1 MALSKISQ
9 NLKNRVKTSLIL
21 FLILFLMLI
30 NNYFFGYCL
39 IVIGVF
45 SIIEFIRIISI
56 IHKKNKIKQLSI
68 NLIFIIYIF
77 VFSGELLILSSFL
90 QLKILI
96 FLILITCI
104 GSDIGGYIFGK
115 FFKGPKLSKLSP
127 NKTISGALGSLIL
140 SCVTIFFTLYYLTK
154 NFDLLILLIGCLI
167 SISCQVGDLFFS
179 FLKRKSNLKDTS
191 NFLPGHGGL
200 LDRVDGILFGLP
212 VGFFTLI
219 MIY

>member
-1 MALSKISQ
+1 MVLSKISL
-9 NLKNRVKTSLIL
+9 NLKKRIKTSLIL

-77 VFSGELLILSSFL
+77 VFSGGLLILSSFL

>member
-1 MALSKISQ
+1 MVLSKISL
-9 NLKNRVKTSLIL
+9 NLKKRVKTSLIL

-45 SIIEFIRIISI
+45 SIIEFIRIILI
-56 IHKKNKIKQLSI
+56 IYKKNKIKQLSI
-68 NLIFIIYIF
+68 NLFFTTYIF
-77 VFSGELLILSSFL
+77 AFCGGLLILSSFL

-127 NKTISGALGSLIL
+127 NKTISGALGSLIF
-140 SCVTIFFTLYYLTK
+140 SCVIIFFTLYYLTK
-154 NFDLLILLIGCLI
+154 SFDPLILLIGCLI

>member
-1 MALSKISQ
+1 MVLSKISL
-9 NLKNRVKTSLIL
+9 NLKKRVKTSLIL

-45 SIIEFIRIISI
+45 SILEFISIILI

-68 NLIFIIYIF
+68 NLFFITYIF
-77 VFSGELLILSSFL
+77 AFCGGLLILSSFL

-127 NKTISGALGSLIL
+127 NKTISGALGSLIF
-140 SCVTIFFTLYYLTK
+140 SCVIIFFTLYYLTK
-154 NFDLLILLIGCLI
+154 SFDPLILLIGCLI

>member
-1 MALSKISQ
+1 MNDEAIKRIF
-9 NLKNRVKTSLIL
+9 TSIFLLPILFFATVYSGIYLIL
-21 FLILFLMLI
+21 
-30 NNYFFGYCL
+30 
-39 IVIGVF
+39 
-45 SIIEFIRIISI
+45 
-56 IHKKNKIKQLSI
+56 
-68 NLIFIIYIF
+68 
-77 VFSGELLILSSFL
+77 LLILVYFLCAYEIIKNTRNIFFNIFANIWLIFSFYCFYYL
-90 QLKILI
+90 RGDTEYSLIILFWILI
-96 FLILITCI
+96 STFL
-104 GSDIGGYIFGK
+104 SDIGGYIFGK

-154 NFDLLILLIGCLI
+154 SFDPLILLIGCLI

>member
-1 MALSKISQ
+1 MALSKISL

-45 SIIEFIRIISI
+45 SILEFISIILI

-68 NLIFIIYIF
+68 NLFFITYIF
-77 VFSGELLILSSFL
+77 AFCGGLLILSSFL

>member
-1 MALSKISQ
+1 MVLSKISL
-9 NLKNRVKTSLIL
+9 NLKKRVKTSLIL

-45 SIIEFIRIISI
+45 SIIEFIRIILI
-56 IHKKNKIKQLSI
+56 IYKKNKIKQLSI
-68 NLIFIIYIF
+68 NLFFIIYIF
-77 VFSGELLILSSFL
+77 VFSGGLLILSSFL

-127 NKTISGALGSLIL
+127 NKTISGALGSLIF
-140 SCVTIFFTLYYLTK
+140 SCVIIFFTLYYLTK
-154 NFDLLILLIGCLI
+154 SFDPLILLIGCLT

>member
-1 MALSKISQ
+1 MVLSKISL
-9 NLKNRVKTSLIL
+9 NLKKRVKTSLIL

-39 IVIGVF
+39 IIIGVF
-45 SIIEFIRIISI
+45 SIIEFIRIILI
-56 IHKKNKIKQLSI
+56 IHKKNKIKQLLI
-68 NLIFIIYIF
+68 NIFFIIYIF
-77 VFSGELLILSSFL
+77 IFCGGLLILSSFL

-115 FFKGPKLSKLSP
+115 FFKGPKLTKLSP
-127 NKTISGALGSLIL
+127 NKTISGALGSLIF
-140 SCVTIFFTLYYLTK
+140 SCVIIFFTLYYLTK
-154 NFDLLILLIGCLI
+154 SFDPLILLIGCLI

-200 LDRVDGILFGLP
+200 LDRVDGILFGLR

>member
-1 MALSKISQ
+1 MVLSKISL
-9 NLKNRVKTSLIL
+9 NLKKRVKTSLIL

-45 SIIEFIRIISI
+45 SIIEFIRIILI
-56 IHKKNKIKQLSI
+56 IYKKNKIKQLSI
-68 NLIFIIYIF
+68 NLFFIIYIF
-77 VFSGELLILSSFL
+77 VFSGGLLILSSFL

-127 NKTISGALGSLIL
+127 NKTISGALGSLIF
-140 SCVTIFFTLYYLTK
+140 SCVIIFFTLYYLTK
-154 NFDLLILLIGCLI
+154 SFDPLILLIGCLI

>member
-1 MALSKISQ
+1 MVLSKISL
-9 NLKNRVKTSLIL
+9 NLKKRVKTSLIL

-45 SIIEFIRIISI
+45 SIIEFIRIILI
-56 IHKKNKIKQLSI
+56 IYKKNKIKQLSI
-68 NLIFIIYIF
+68 NLFFIIYIF
-77 VFSGELLILSSFL
+77 VFSGGLLILSSFL

-127 NKTISGALGSLIL
+127 NKTISGALGSLIF
-140 SCVTIFFTLYYLTK
+140 SCVIIFFTLYYLTK
-154 NFDLLILLIGCLI
+154 SFDPLILLIGCLI

-179 FLKRKSNLKDTS
+179 FLKRKSNLKNTS

>member
-1 MALSKISQ
+1 MALSKISL

-45 SIIEFIRIISI
+45 SILEFISIILI

-68 NLIFIIYIF
+68 NLFFITYIF
-77 VFSGELLILSSFL
+77 AFCGGLLILSSFI

>member
-1 MALSKISQ
+1 MVLSKISL
-9 NLKNRVKTSLIL
+9 NLKKRIKTSLIL

-45 SIIEFIRIISI
+45 SILEFISIILI

-68 NLIFIIYIF
+68 NLFFITYIF
-77 VFSGELLILSSFL
+77 AFCGGLLILSSFL

>member
-1 MALSKISQ
+1 MVLSKISL
-9 NLKNRVKTSLIL
+9 NLKKRIKTSLIL

-77 VFSGELLILSSFL
+77 VFSGGLLILSSFL

-127 NKTISGALGSLIL
+127 NKTISGALGSLIF
-140 SCVTIFFTLYYLTK
+140 SCVIIFFTLYYLTK
-154 NFDLLILLIGCLI
+154 SFDPLILLIGCLI